1 MTSLR
6 RKCEV
11 PVMFFISKMAFNRAV
26 DKAACEVQCRETL
39 EMKVWDQG
47 NKLVELEDRVGR
59 LERVIIRE
67 KRKAV
72 KK

>member
-1 MTSLR
+1 
-6 RKCEV
+6 
-11 PVMFFISKMAFNRAV
+11 MFFISKRAFNKAV
-26 DKAACEVQCRETL
+26 DKAVCEVQRRETL

-59 LERVIIRE
+59 LERVIIRA

-72 KK
+72 KKC